1 VLASLAADQLPATL
15 FDVPAEGVALEFGG
29 LRPAATQDSGSGGG
43 GGGGGFSRTVL
54 QYGPSG
60 RIRSIHFDDFEG

>member
-1 VLASLAADQLPATL
+1 MPTGLSE
-15 FDVPAEGVALEFGG
+15 VPAEGVALEFGG

-43 GGGGGFSRTVL
+43 GFSRTVL

-60 RIRSIHFDDFEG
+60 RIRSIRFDDFEG